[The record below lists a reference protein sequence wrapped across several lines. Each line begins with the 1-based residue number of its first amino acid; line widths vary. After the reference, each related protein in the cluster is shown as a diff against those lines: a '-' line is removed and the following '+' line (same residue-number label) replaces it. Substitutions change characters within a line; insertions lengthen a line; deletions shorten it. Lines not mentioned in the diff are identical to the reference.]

1 MHRQFILAAHRGDTD
16 LVAAM
21 IEDGVDVACVN
32 DRGDTPLH
40 MAVAGE
46 HVRIVVALLDAEADC
61 RARDVLGRCC
71 LHVAAETGNDEIMK
85 LLLRKAKGDKKAV
98 NAPARG
104 NCTPLHLA
112 AMLNHATVAHR
123 LLIAGAG
130 LEMADVK
137 GRTPVHHAAD
147 AGSID
152 VINLLGEVGIRVLVD
167 FVRSMDCFYYCI
179 HALANTHAH
188 IHSHASSY
196 MHTHTY
202 RTATKNDADV
212 NRQDLAGST
221 ALHMAVAQSQ
231 LGSVR
236 ALLGLAANPSLR
248 DAAGRNPLD
257 VAAALSSDQREGI
270 MDALV
275 SFGAD
280 QDIEQYHRS
289 IAFQAT
295 EVNLPSPDR
304 EAELAEKTRAV
315 PTAGQGW
322 DEHHR
327 SWNDGTSA
335 VSQGHD
341 QESSNNM
348 GWEQLLDDASG
359 CYYWW
364 NSFTGETQ
372 WVVM

>member
-152 VINLLGEVGIRVLVD
+152 MINLLGEVGIRALVD
-167 FVRSMDCFYYCI
+167 FVRSMDCFYYCMT
-179 HALANTHAH
+179 LSLTH
-188 IHSHASSY
+188 
-196 MHTHTY
+196 MHTFTRTYPHTCTLIHTVPQR
-202 RTATKNDADV
+202 RTMRTSIGKTW
-212 NRQDLAGST
+212 R
-221 ALHMAVAQSQ
+221 AQPLFIWPWRRASWEVCVLC
-231 LGSVR
+231 LGW
-236 ALLGLAANPSLR
+236 L
-248 DAAGRNPLD
+248 
-257 VAAALSSDQREGI
+257 Q
-270 MDALV
+270 
-275 SFGAD
+275 
-280 QDIEQYHRS
+280 
-289 IAFQAT
+289 
-295 EVNLPSPDR
+295 
-304 EAELAEKTRAV
+304 TRHFV
-315 PTAGQGW
+315 MPQ
-322 DEHHR
+322 
-327 SWNDGTSA
+327 
-335 VSQGHD
+335 
-341 QESSNNM
+341 
-348 GWEQLLDDASG
+348 
-359 CYYWW
+359 
-364 NSFTGETQ
+364 
-372 WVVM
+372 VVIL